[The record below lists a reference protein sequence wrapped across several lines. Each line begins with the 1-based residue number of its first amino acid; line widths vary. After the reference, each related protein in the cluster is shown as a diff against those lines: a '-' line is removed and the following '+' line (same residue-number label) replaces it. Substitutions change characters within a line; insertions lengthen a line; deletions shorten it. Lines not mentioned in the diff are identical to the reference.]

1 MWFDW
6 KRCLIYKRSFNCRS
20 NYFSVVFGMFFSVP
34 LFLRQ
39 NLAKLMRFEH
49 VRASACDTL
58 QNHLVTFFSFIRNF
72 LLVHLSHSL
81 VTLIDPICWC
91 SRDSCSF
98 FISVLLC
105 TYTQTLG
112 SRYNSL
118 LERIPILDFGNFV
131 VSNRLFV
138 MQQRQHHYRYEINF
152 DSLLCLPFAISVC
165 TSASAGV
172 DTLEYQ
178 HIYIY
183 FASCG

>member
-20 NYFSVVFGMFFSVP
+20 NYFSVVFSMFFFSVP

-39 NLAKLMRFEH
+39 NSAKLMWFEH

-72 LLVHLSHSL
+72 LLVHLSHRVRVRASYSL

-105 TYTQTLG
+105 IHTHTHTNAGFLVQFFTRTNSHFGFWQFRSIKSIIRGAAATTPLSIRNQFRFALMSSLG
-112 SRYNSL
+112 Y
-118 LERIPILDFGNFV
+118 F
-131 VSNRLFV
+131 
-138 MQQRQHHYRYEINF
+138 
-152 DSLLCLPFAISVC
+152 CL
-165 TSASAGV
+165 
-172 DTLEYQ
+172 Y
-178 HIYIY
+178 
-183 FASCG
+183 